1 MKVRLPIREFQ
12 MRRNKSNNSVSP
24 STVEH
29 KLFGVYRKRNG
40 FSRWLKKRMYSF
52 SLHSVHF
59 ACTCIHMRVNVMI
72 WKQFI
77 NRAFPGTEIHKLQ
90 LNSPFT
96 LYMWP
101 GKRKRTLT
109 VFRLTGKKKTDCKRK
124 LNGCKRLPQAFKRI
138 PRSFQRITK
147 RVKRLGE

>member
-40 FSRWLKKRMYSF
+40 FSRWYKKKMYSF

-59 ACTCIHMRVNVMI
+59 ACTCIRMRVNVMI
-72 WKQFI
+72 WKQFR

-90 LNSPFT
+90 RNSPFT
-96 LYMWP
+96 LYMRP

-109 VFRLTGKKKTDCKRK
+109 LFRLTGKKNRII
-124 LNGCKRLPQAFKRI
+124 NGCKPLPQAFKRI
-138 PRSFQRITK
+138 PRPFQRITK